1 MLSTSIY
8 DFFKT
13 PRLEPFK
20 LRSTHPAWAPF
31 CGLLFRNGSPGVE
44 PVGSFD
50 LSRYLGR
57 WYEIARLDHSFER
70 GMDAVT
76 AEYSMREDGGV
87 KVVNRGYLTAQSE
100 WKEAIGKAYFV
111 KDPKTGF
118 LKVSFFGPFYG
129 SYVIFELDTENYQY
143 SFVSGPDTSYL
154 WLLARTPEVEPAVLE
169 RFIAR
174 SRELGFDTDALIYPQ
189 AD

>member
-1 MLSTSIY
+1 MNLSKHP
-8 DFFKT
+8 FFS
-13 PRLEPFK
+13 RFNCAALI
-20 LRSTHPAWAPF
+20 
-31 CGLLFRNGSPGVE
+31 LLGFLFAGCSSVTIPSGVE
-44 PVGSFD
+44 PVGNFD

-57 WYEIARLDHSFER
+57 WYEVARLDHSFER
-70 GMDAVT
+70 GMNAIT

-87 KVVNRGYLTAQSE
+87 KVLNRGYLTTQNK
-100 WKEAIGKAYFV
+100 WKEAVGKAYFV

-143 SFVSGPDTSYL
+143 AFVCGPDTSYL
-154 WLLARTPEVEPAVLE
+154 WLLARTPEIEPVVLE

-189 AD
+189 TDSVSFFF